1 MLDSNNDCIGSLN
14 LPDVPPICAVVG
26 TCLFMVFVLFEMPM
40 TISPELLER
49 CEHLI
54 LKKSSKCLIIE
65 IKHEIMLQS
74 KEHKY

>member
-1 MLDSNNDCIGSLN
+1 MFDSNNDCLGSLN

-26 TCLFMVFVLFEMPM
+26 TCLFRVFVLFEMPM

-54 LKKSSKCLIIE
+54 LKKSSKCLIVE
-65 IKHEIMLQS
+65 IKHKKALERKKITC
-74 KEHKY
+74 